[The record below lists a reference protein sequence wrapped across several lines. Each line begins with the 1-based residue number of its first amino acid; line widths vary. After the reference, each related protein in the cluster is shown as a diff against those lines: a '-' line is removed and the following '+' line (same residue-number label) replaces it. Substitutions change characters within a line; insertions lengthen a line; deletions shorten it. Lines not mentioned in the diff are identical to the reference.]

1 MSIEIRNVNYKINRD
16 VQHEDKNLGIIT
28 IKWKLKL
35 WGGLIFLSCLTT
47 QPELTTTERIFMNN
61 KNGVL
66 YKIRES
72 QTEILYRKLKT

>member
-1 MSIEIRNVNYKINRD
+1 MGRANFS
-16 VQHEDKNLGIIT
+16 
-28 IKWKLKL
+28 
-35 WGGLIFLSCLTT
+35 FLSHYT
-47 QPELTTTERIFMNN
+47 QPELTNTERIFMNN